1 MDDAK
6 RAKEAAGIGGGQES
20 YSSGGMMSSGS
31 TKESSHRGEITV
43 NMNVSIASAS
53 RADTEKLFKE
63 FSRKLKRSI
72 EENEIRTY

>member
-1 MDDAK
+1 MEVNIRED
-6 RAKEAAGIGGGQES
+6 GL
-20 YSSGGMMSSGS
+20 
-31 TKESSHRGEITV
+31 

-63 FSRKLKRSI
+63 FSRQLKRSI